1 MGMKI
6 EEFDTRIDP
15 GMRGIIIDETLR
27 GTSVVVLSY
36 TKDSLPTADGDMVVK
51 YSIKAIVDSLD
62 SEQGIVS
69 GKYHFSFR
77 RTLDT
82 YPCVVDT
89 ITYQPSMLIGEG
101 HEQVDGGTTSL
112 MMSLLFVDSK
122 KKGHDTKII
131 KLSKEVISRFEL
143 MDV

>member
-1 MGMKI
+1 MKL
-6 EEFDTRIDP
+6 EDFDNRIDP

-36 TKDSLPTADGDMVVK
+36 TKENLPTADGYMVVR

-89 ITYQPSMLIGEG
+89 ITYQPSLLIGEDG

-112 MMSLLFVDSK
+112 IMSVVFVDDK
-122 KKGHDTKII
+122 KRHKVKTI
-131 KLSKEVISRFEL
+131 KLSEEVISRFEL
-143 MDV
+143 MEL